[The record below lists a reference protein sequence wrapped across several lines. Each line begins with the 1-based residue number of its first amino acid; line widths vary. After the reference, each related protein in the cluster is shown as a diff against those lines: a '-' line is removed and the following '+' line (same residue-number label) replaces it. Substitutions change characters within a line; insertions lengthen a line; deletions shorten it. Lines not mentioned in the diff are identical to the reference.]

1 MTFHS
6 STFQSAFQEQQQNNT
21 EKTERQANFL
31 QRSHTVISNVK
42 NPPKYKFAHDD
53 FTSFS
58 MEVSSNSYNF
68 RFRSPALHIQDLWN
82 RCIHKYNPTISRM
95 FWNSF
100 LAFFFNLV
108 QLCAVKWKAAILVG
122 ASRPWSLSVVHSR
135 VFLWRR
141 SCFFTKKMEDSQN
154 FSNFYQNLWK
164 ESTKDLIKQWIKP
177 LSWLS
182 INYLTEKNWYER
194 VSCLNSCFIAPKTR
208 FFPEKKKRFPEFL
221 AISIKTLGK
230 NQLKAW

>member
-1 MTFHS
+1 
-6 STFQSAFQEQQQNNT
+6 
-21 EKTERQANFL
+21 
-31 QRSHTVISNVK
+31 
-42 NPPKYKFAHDD
+42 
-53 FTSFS
+53 
-58 MEVSSNSYNF
+58 
-68 RFRSPALHIQDLWN
+68 
-82 RCIHKYNPTISRM
+82 M

-182 INYLTEKNWYER
+182 INYLTEKNCYER
-194 VSCLNSCFIAPKTR
+194 VSWLNFCFIAPKTR
-208 FFPEKKKRFPEFL
+208 AFPEKKKIPRIFSNFYQNLWKESTKDLTKQWIKPFSWLSANCLTEKNWYCRVSWPNFRCVVFFRENTRFWRYSQNF
-221 AISIKTLGK
+221 
-230 NQLKAW
+230 

>member
-1 MTFHS
+1 MLLTNQKPPFSRASFFSFESWPGNCFAGVRSRAVQWGASWTFAPACLHC
-6 STFQSAFQEQQQNNT
+6 
-21 EKTERQANFL
+21 
-31 QRSHTVISNVK
+31 TVISNGKKPLKKSSTKVI
-42 NPPKYKFAHDD
+42 

-58 MEVSSNSYNF
+58 LQVSVSLHNF
-68 RFRSPALHIQDLWN
+68 RFRLPALHIQDLWN
-82 RCIHKYNPTISRM
+82 RCIHKYNPTISRI

-182 INYLTEKNWYER
+182 INYLTEKNCYER
-194 VSCLNSCFIAPKTR
+194 VSWLNFCFIAPKTR
-208 FFPEKKKRFPEFL
+208 AFPEKKDSQNF
-221 AISIKTLGK
+221 
-230 NQLKAW
+230 